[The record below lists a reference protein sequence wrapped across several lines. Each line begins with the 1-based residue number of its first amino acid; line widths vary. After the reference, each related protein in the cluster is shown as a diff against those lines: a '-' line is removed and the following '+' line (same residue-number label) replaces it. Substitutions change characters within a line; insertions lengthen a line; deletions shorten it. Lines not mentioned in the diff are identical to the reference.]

1 MCVLC
6 YSVRH
11 DKNLKG
17 LGADGMLR
25 RSRAPTDPK
34 LTKRA
39 LQLWR
44 RAIKELHRP
53 EEHGVH
59 IILSPHNELTCSQ
72 ELYRGCAAI
81 MQEFD
86 DVHATTHLLE
96 GLHQPI
102 GGGPPS
108 DDPDAVSRSVK
119 VLDEC
124 GFLTP
129 RTTLAHC
136 VHLTKGDMAL
146 LAQRGCCVSHNP
158 VSNLRLGAGIADVL
172 AMKAAGV
179 NVGIGVDGAGSGA
192 DDQDVLGAAKL
203 ACMLPNVKTS
213 EYRNWLKP
221 REVLLG
227 MGCRCG
233 RQAVGL
239 CSPSLLSR
247 APAGAGDMSDI
258 DDALIAPGQVA
269 DLVLYD
275 LSALSV
281 LPRADPFTSI
291 LLSGGRPA
299 GPGAGPQIDCA
310 WVNGKQVL
318 AGGDSMNVDVADV
331 RREILA
337 AGDAVYPPANVP
349 PDCES
354 PFEVEYRAAV
364 NLPL

>member
-1 MCVLC
+1 MACCDDHERRRIRNSPRERCSCGVAQ
-6 YSVRH
+6 
-11 DKNLKG
+11 LK
-17 LGADGMLR
+17 
-25 RSRAPTDPK
+25 SYT
-34 LTKRA
+34 
-39 LQLWR
+39 
-44 RAIKELHRP
+44 P